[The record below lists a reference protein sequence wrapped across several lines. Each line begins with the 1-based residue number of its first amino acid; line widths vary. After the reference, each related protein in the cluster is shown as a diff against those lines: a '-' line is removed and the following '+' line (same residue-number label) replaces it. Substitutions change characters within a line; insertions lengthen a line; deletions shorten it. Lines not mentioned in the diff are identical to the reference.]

1 MAVHNGSLSN
11 RSASRKPM
19 ALAPPDSPQPTT
31 VSPVDVLLIE
41 DNAADARFFG
51 LLLESAPTAWSFRQ
65 RRVATLA
72 EGLALHRASPADVIV
87 LDLGL
92 EESEGLVTVQRVVA
106 SGVRLPALVVLSG
119 LDDED
124 VAVEALHAGAQDYLI
139 KGQIDAR
146 QLARAIRYAIGRHQA
161 EQAIAERS
169 AELER
174 SRELVR
180 SLGARNARLL
190 EEERRRVAR
199 ELHDEMGQQ
208 LAALRMEIAVLR
220 QGGASAERASN
231 DAALGMLLSRVDGLV
246 VSVRRIVA
254 ELRPPALDGGLAAA
268 LDWLV
273 SEFERQTRLPCE
285 VGVDA
290 CADLLSADAAAMV
303 FRIAQESLNNIRRH
317 AAASNVSLRLRKLET
332 GCELRVRDDG
342 QGFDPSKRTAGF
354 GILGMEER
362 ARALGGTL
370 TIESRAGQGA
380 DVCLRLPLSG
390 TDPAPRRAHSDA

>member
-1 MAVHNGSLSN
+1 MAPATS
-11 RSASRKPM
+11 
-19 ALAPPDSPQPTT
+19 DSPQPTT
-31 VSPVDVLLIE
+31 ASPVEVLLIE

-51 LLLESAPTAWSFRQ
+51 LLLESAPTAWSLRL
-65 RRVATLA
+65 RHAATMA
-72 EGLALHRASPADVIV
+72 DGLAMLGERPADVIV

-92 EESEGLVTVQRVVA
+92 GESEGLATVQRLVA
-106 SGVRLPALVVLSG
+106 SSPRLPALVVLSG

-124 VAVEALHAGAQDYLI
+124 VAVEALQAGAQDYLI
-139 KGQIDAR
+139 KGQIDGR

-161 EQAIAERS
+161 EQAVAERT
-169 AELER
+169 AELEH

-220 QGGASAERASN
+220 QGAAGAGPASS
-231 DAALGMLLSRVDGLV
+231 DAALGVLLGRVDGLV

-273 SEFERQTRLPCE
+273 FEFERQTHLDCE
-285 VGVDA
+285 VDVDA
-290 CADLLSADAAAMV
+290 CASLLSADAAAMV
-303 FRIAQESLNNIRRH
+303 FRIAQESLNNVRRH
-317 AAASNVSLRLRKLET
+317 AAAAKVSLHLRRADA
-332 GCELRVRDDG
+332 GCELRVHDDG
-342 QGFDPSKRTAGF
+342 RGFDPSRRAAGF

-370 TIESRAGQGA
+370 VIASRTAQGT
-380 DVCLRLPLSG
+380 DVRLRLPLP
-390 TDPAPRRAHSDA
+390 DVA

>member
-1 MAVHNGSLSN
+1 MDRAMTH
-11 RSASRKPM
+11 SR
-19 ALAPPDSPQPTT
+19 QPAM
-31 VSPVDVLLIE
+31 PVEVLLIE

-51 LLLESAPTAWSFRQ
+51 LLLESTPTAGNFRL
-65 RRVATLA
+65 RHAATLA
-72 EGLALHRASPADVIV
+72 DGLAMLGARPADVIV

-92 EESEGLVTVQRVVA
+92 GESEGLATVRHLVA
-106 SGVRLPALVVLSG
+106 SGLRLPALVVLSG

-124 VAVEALHAGAQDYLI
+124 VAVDALQAGAQDYLI
-139 KGQIDAR
+139 KGQIDGR
-146 QLARAIRYAIGRHQA
+146 QLARAIRYAIERHQA
-161 EQAIAERS
+161 EEAIAERT
-169 AELER
+169 AELEH

-220 QGGASAERASN
+220 RGTAEAGPASV
-231 DAALGMLLSRVDGLV
+231 DAALGVLLGRVEGLV

-273 SEFERQTRLPCE
+273 SDFERQTQLDCE
-285 VGVDA
+285 IDVDA
-290 CADLLSADAAAMV
+290 CAGLLPVDAAAMV
-303 FRIAQESLNNIRRH
+303 FRIAQESLNNVRQH
-317 AAASNVSLRLRKLET
+317 AAATKVSLQLRGAGT

-342 QGFDPSKRTAGF
+342 TGFQPAERTAGF

-370 TIESRAGQGA
+370 TIDSGAGQGT
-380 DVCLRLPLSG
+380 DVRLHLPLFD
-390 TDPAPRRAHSDA
+390 TP

>member
-1 MAVHNGSLSN
+1 MTPAT
-11 RSASRKPM
+11 
-19 ALAPPDSPQPTT
+19 PDSPQPMT

-51 LLLESAPTAWSFRQ
+51 LLLESAPTAWSFRL
-65 RRVATLA
+65 RHAATVAD
-72 EGLALHRASPADVIV
+72 GLALLRTRPADVIV

-92 EESEGLVTVQRVVA
+92 EESEGLATVRHLV
-106 SGVRLPALVVLSG
+106 SCGVRLPALVVLSG

-124 VAVEALHAGAQDYLI
+124 VAVEALQAGAQDYLI

-161 EQAIAERS
+161 DQAIAERTT
-169 AELER
+169 ELER

-190 EEERRRVAR
+190 EEERRRIAR

-220 QGGASAERASN
+220 QGGASAERAGS
-231 DAALGMLLSRVDGLV
+231 DAALGMLLGRVDGLV

-268 LDWLV
+268 LEWLG
-273 SEFERQTRLPCE
+273 SEFERQTQVSCE
-285 VGVDA
+285 VDIDA

-303 FRIAQESLNNIRRH
+303 FRIA
-317 AAASNVSLRLRKLET
+317 
-332 GCELRVRDDG
+332 
-342 QGFDPSKRTAGF
+342 
-354 GILGMEER
+354 
-362 ARALGGTL
+362 
-370 TIESRAGQGA
+370 
-380 DVCLRLPLSG
+380 
-390 TDPAPRRAHSDA
+390 

>member
-1 MAVHNGSLSN
+1 MA
-11 RSASRKPM
+11 P
-19 ALAPPDSPQPTT
+19 APLDSPQPTT
-31 VSPVDVLLIE
+31 ASHVDVLLIE
-41 DNAADARFFG
+41 DNAADVRFFG
-51 LLLESAPTAWSFRQ
+51 LLLESAPTTSRFRLH
-65 RRVATLA
+65 RAATLA
-72 EGLALHRASPADVIV
+72 DGVALLRARHVDVIV

-92 EESEGLVTVQRVVA
+92 EESDGLATVQRLVA
-106 SGVRLPALVVLSG
+106 CGERLPALVVLSG
-119 LDDED
+119 LDDEE
-124 VAVEALHAGAQDYLI
+124 VAVEALQAGAQDYLI

-161 EQAIAERS
+161 EQAIAERTV
-169 AELER
+169 ELER

-220 QGGASAERASN
+220 QSGGAAERAS
-231 DAALGMLLSRVDGLV
+231 DGAAWGMLLGRVDGLV

-273 SEFERQTRLPCE
+273 SEFERQTRLDCA
-285 VGVDA
+285 VDVDA
-290 CADLLSADAAAMV
+290 CASLLSPDAAAMV
-303 FRIAQESLNNIRRH
+303 FRIAQESLNNVRRH
-317 AAASNVSLRLRKLET
+317 AGAAKVSLHLRAADA
-332 GCELRVRDDG
+332 GCELRVHDDG
-342 QGFDPSKRTAGF
+342 SGFDPSSRTAGF

-370 TIESRAGQGA
+370 TIDSRPGLGT
-380 DVCLRLPLSG
+380 DVRLRLPLAE
-390 TDPAPRRAHSDA
+390 PAPGPRASSRDDA

>member
-1 MAVHNGSLSN
+1 MPLS
-11 RSASRKPM
+11 S
-19 ALAPPDSPQPTT
+19 QPTT
-31 VSPVDVLLIE
+31 APPVDVLLIE

-51 LLLESAPTAWSFRQ
+51 LLLESSPAAGNFRL
-65 RRVATLA
+65 RHAATLA
-72 EGLALHRASPADVIV
+72 AGVAMLGARRPDVVV

-92 EESEGLVTVQRVVA
+92 GESEGLATVQHLVA

-124 VAVEALHAGAQDYLI
+124 VAVEALQAGAQDYLI
-139 KGQIDAR
+139 KGQIDGR

-161 EQAIAERS
+161 EHAIAERT

-220 QGGASAERASN
+220 QGRVAAAQASS
-231 DAALGMLLSRVDGLV
+231 DAALGMLLGRVDGLV

-273 SEFERQTRLPCE
+273 SDFERQTQLDCE
-285 VGVDA
+285 VDVDA
-290 CADLLSADAAAMV
+290 CASLLSADAAAMV
-303 FRIAQESLNNIRRH
+303 FRIAQESLNNARRH
-317 AAASNVSLRLRKLET
+317 AVASKVSLRLQRT
-332 GCELRVRDDG
+332 DGGCELRVSDDG
-342 QGFDPSKRTAGF
+342 GGFDPSERTAGF

-362 ARALGGTL
+362 ARALGGSL
-370 TIESRAGQGA
+370 DIDSRPGQGTE
-380 DVCLRLPLSG
+380 VRLRLPLSEARG
-390 TDPAPRRAHSDA
+390 VLPAARPDS

>member
-1 MAVHNGSLSN
+1 MDRATPP
-11 RSASRKPM
+11 RS
-19 ALAPPDSPQPTT
+19 QPTT
-31 VSPVDVLLIE
+31 TPPVDVLLVE

-51 LLLESAPTAWSFRQ
+51 LLLESSPTGGSFRL
-65 RRVATLA
+65 RHAATLA
-72 EGLALHRASPADVIV
+72 DGLAMLGARQPDVIV

-92 EESEGLVTVQRVVA
+92 GETEGLATVQRLAA

-124 VAVEALHAGAQDYLI
+124 VAIEALQGGAQDYLI
-139 KGQIDAR
+139 KGQIDGR

-161 EQAIAERS
+161 EQAIAERT
-169 AELER
+169 AELEH

-180 SLGARNARLL
+180 GLGARNARLL

-220 QGGASAERASN
+220 QGGAAAGRAST
-231 DAALGMLLSRVDGLV
+231 DAALGMLLGRVDDLV

-273 SEFERQTRLPCE
+273 SDFERQTQLDCR
-285 VGVDA
+285 VDVDA
-290 CADLLSADAAAMV
+290 CASLLSADAAAMV
-303 FRIAQESLNNIRRH
+303 FRIAQESLNNVRRH
-317 AAASNVSLRLRKLET
+317 ASAAAVSLQLRRAGA
-332 GCELRVRDDG
+332 GCELQVRDDG
-342 QGFDPSKRTAGF
+342 RGFDPSERTAGF

-370 TIESRAGQGA
+370 TIDSRAGQGA
-380 DVCLRLPLSG
+380 DVRLRLPF
-390 TDPAPRRAHSDA
+390 SDAGAASQPAWRDAG

>member
-1 MAVHNGSLSN
+1 MIHPQPSGS
-11 RSASRKPM
+11 RTPM
-19 ALAPPDSPQPTT
+19 APATPDSPQPTT
-31 VSPVDVLLIE
+31 ASPVDVILIE

-51 LLLESAPTAWSFRQ
+51 LLLESAPTAWSFRL
-65 RRVATLA
+65 RHAATLA
-72 EGLALHRASPADVIV
+72 DAVALLRTGPADVIV

-92 EESEGLVTVQRVVA
+92 EESAGLVTVQRLVA
-106 SGVRLPALVVLSG
+106 CGVRLPALVVLSG

-124 VAVEALHAGAQDYLI
+124 VAVEALQAGAQDYLI
-139 KGQIDAR
+139 KGQIDGR

-161 EQAIAERS
+161 EESIAERT
-169 AELER
+169 AALER

-220 QGGASAERASN
+220 QGAAAEGRASN
-231 DAALGMLLSRVDGLV
+231 DAALNLLLGRVDDLV
-246 VSVRRIVA
+246 LSVRRIVA

-268 LDWLV
+268 LDWLA
-273 SEFERQTRLPCE
+273 SEFERQSQSACE
-285 VGVDA
+285 VDVDA
-290 CADLLSADAAAMV
+290 CANLLSADAAAMV
-303 FRIAQESLNNIRRH
+303 FRIAQESLSNVLRH
-317 AAASNVSLRLRKLET
+317 AGAAQASLRLRWADA
-332 GCELRVRDDG
+332 GCELRVHDDG
-342 QGFDPSKRTAGF
+342 KGFDPAKRTSGF

-370 TIESRAGQGA
+370 TIDSRTGQGT
-380 DVCLRLPLSG
+380 DVRLWLPLR
-390 TDPAPRRAHSDA
+390 DADAAPRDPRRNA

>member
-1 MAVHNGSLSN
+1 MDPATPPSSQ
-11 RSASRKPM
+11 P
-19 ALAPPDSPQPTT
+19 LAAP
-31 VSPVDVLLIE
+31 PVDVLLIE

-51 LLLESAPTAWSFRQ
+51 LLLESSPTPGNFRS
-65 RRVATLA
+65 RHAATLA
-72 EGLALHRASPADVIV
+72 AGLAMLAAHPPDVIV

-92 EESEGLVTVQRVVA
+92 EESQGLSTVQRLAA
-106 SGVRLPALVVLSG
+106 SGLPLPALVVLSG

-124 VAVEALHAGAQDYLI
+124 IALEALQGGAQDYLI
-139 KGQIDAR
+139 KGQIDGR
-146 QLARAIRYAIGRHQA
+146 QLARAIRYAIGRHH
-161 EQAIAERS
+161 AER
-169 AELER
+169 AVAERTLELEH

-190 EEERRRVAR
+190 EEERRRIAR

-220 QGGASAERASN
+220 QGPAAAGHVAL
-231 DAALGMLLSRVDGLV
+231 DAALGMLLGRVEGLV

-268 LDWLV
+268 LEWLV
-273 SEFERQTRLPCE
+273 SDFERQTQLDCE
-285 VGVDA
+285 VDIDA
-290 CADLLSADAAAMV
+290 CAGLLSADAAAMV
-303 FRIAQESLNNIRRH
+303 FRIAQESLNNVHRH
-317 AAASNVSLRLRKLET
+317 AAAAKVSLRLQRVGA

-342 QGFDPSKRTAGF
+342 SGFDPSRRAAGF

-370 TIESRAGQGA
+370 TIDSRPGRGT
-380 DVCLRLPLSG
+380 DVRLRLPLSDKDG
-390 TDPAPRRAHSDA
+390 ESRAASKPGR